1 MHHAL
6 LSAVLSLSALLS
18 PLVAA
23 QDASYTFTT
32 IEVPGATDT
41 DPIGI
46 NGRQIVGQ
54 FVPEPPER
62 LGFLTSDGITFT
74 TIEVP
79 GAEYTLAAGI
89 NGRGQIVGTFGDT
102 AKRAHGFLTMPPA
115 LCPPLPT
122 ASTIAARSWGGS
134 MILRRPVAF

>member
-1 MHHAL
+1 MRRSL
-6 LSAVLSLSALLS
+6 LPAVLSLSLLLS
-18 PLVAA
+18 ALVSAHAA
-23 QDASYTFTT
+23 EYTFTT

-41 DPIGI
+41 NPIGI
-46 NGRQIVGQ
+46 TGRQIVGE

-102 AKRAHGFLTMPPA
+102 AKRAHGFLTSDGITFTTINAPGA
-115 LCPPLPT
+115 V
-122 ASTIAARSWGGS
+122 STFANGIN
-134 MILRRPVAF
+134 